1 MSLIPTQ
8 PFENSA
14 SPGLRSVFCYS
25 PVFMGPTGFIM
36 LSKVSPDEPFLVYQ
50 RKRPGEKDQAQTGEL
65 KFPSPTLGEG
75 GGAGGQHDV
84 WWRWHTLPPK
94 VCLCSD
100 SWNLALCVSFI
111 WLFLS
116 NIFNNKTVTCTVTR
130 ELPENS
136 MRQSLYL
143 RSLWEPLNLQLIGPK
158 RGWASKTC
166 GWSLKWDGLV
176 EDSVLEPVWST
187 LPPGRQYQNWTELQD
202 TSWYQ
207 NREEATR

>member
-1 MSLIPTQ
+1 
-8 PFENSA
+8 
-14 SPGLRSVFCYS
+14 
-25 PVFMGPTGFIM
+25 
-36 LSKVSPDEPFLVYQ
+36 
-50 RKRPGEKDQAQTGEL
+50 
-65 KFPSPTLGEG
+65 
-75 GGAGGQHDV
+75 
-84 WWRWHTLPPK
+84 
-94 VCLCSD
+94 
-100 SWNLALCVSFI
+100 
-111 WLFLS
+111 
-116 NIFNNKTVTCTVTR
+116 
-130 ELPENS
+130 